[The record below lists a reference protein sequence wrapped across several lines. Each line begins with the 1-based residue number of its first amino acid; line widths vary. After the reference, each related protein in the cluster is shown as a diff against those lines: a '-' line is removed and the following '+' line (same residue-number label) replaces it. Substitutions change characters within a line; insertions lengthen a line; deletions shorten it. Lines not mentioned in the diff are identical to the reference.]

1 MVTPKDKGSANVRV
15 LIRWLSTDLKCTG
28 TAVNQPVRSISAK
41 AQASAL
47 SDLIRRLLIASAAWR
62 ASMHTIATPCAASSR

>member
-15 LIRWLSTDLKCTG
+15 LIRWLSTDLTC

-47 SDLIRRLLIASAAWR
+47 SDLIRRLLMASAARR
-62 ASMHTIATPCAASSR
+62 ASVHTIATPCAASSR